1 MLKLVKYLKRKE
13 WLFFSLSLVFIM
25 AQVWLDLK
33 LPDYMSEITKLVE
46 TEGSAMSDIWTAGG
60 MMLLCSLGSLAS
72 SVAVCF
78 FASKIAAGFSR
89 RLRREV
95 YYKVQSF
102 SKNEIGAFSTASLIT
117 RSTND
122 VMQVQSLIVMS
133 MQVVIKAP
141 LMAAWAITKIAGK
154 AWQWSLATAI
164 TVVILMLLM
173 ALILAITFPRMRR
186 VQWLQDG
193 LNRSARENLTG
204 IRVVRAFNAEKYQHE
219 KFQESNTELM
229 ENQLFA
235 NRALTFISPFMS
247 LAMNLM
253 SMSIY
258 WIGAIL
264 INSVVPDGA
273 GALAERVGIFAD
285 MIVFMSYAMQVI
297 GSFLMMAAVFVIA
310 PRAFVAAGRINEI
323 LDAKVSVKEGSD
335 LTSENETLKMC
346 TLDKN
351 DGGNT
356 MLEFQNSTLFFG
368 SDGELL
374 MIPNDSGDRPMIEF
388 EHVNYRYPDGS
399 GDVLHDI
406 SFKINKGET
415 VAIIGSTGSGKTT
428 LVNLIPRFSDPCGGR
443 VLIDGSDVKEYSFD
457 RLSRKIAF
465 VEQKPVMFSGT
476 VKTNLLMGSE
486 IDDAVL
492 RKALRIAQAEDF
504 VDSLENGWDSP
515 VARGGSNL
523 SGGQKQRLSI
533 ARAVSRK
540 TDILVLDDAFSAL
553 DFKTDK
559 ALRSALSRELSGA
572 TVVIIAQRIGTI
584 MNSDRIIV
592 LDEGRI
598 VGIGKH
604 KELLESCEVYRQ
616 IALSQLSEEELCL

>member
-1 MLKLVKYLKRKE
+1 MLKLLKYLKKKE
-13 WLFFSLSLVFIM
+13 WLFFVLSLAFVM

-33 LPDYMSEITKLVE
+33 LPDYMSQITKLVE
-46 TEGSAMSDIWTAGG
+46 TEGSAMDDIWTAGG

-89 RLRREV
+89 RLRRAV

-102 SKNEIGAFSTASLIT
+102 SKNEIGSFSTPSLIT

-122 VMQVQSLIVMS
+122 VMQVQMLIVMA

-164 TVVILMLLM
+164 TVVVLMLLM
-173 ALILAITFPRMRR
+173 GLILAITFPRMRR

-204 IRVVRAFNAEKYQHE
+204 IRVVRAFNAERYQHK
-219 KFQESNTELM
+219 KFQASNTELM

-264 INSVVPDGA
+264 INSVVMDGA
-273 GALAERVGIFAD
+273 GALAERVNIFAD

-310 PRAFVAAGRINEI
+310 PRAFVSAGRINEI
-323 LDAKVSVKEGSD
+323 LETEVSVKEGSD
-335 LTSENETLKMC
+335 ESLESDDLTMWRYGRNGENDV
-346 TLDKN
+346 LDY
-351 DGGNT
+351 GGG
-356 MLEFQNSTLFFG
+356 TLFFG
-368 SDGELL
+368 SGADLL
-374 MIPNDSGDRPMIEF
+374 MIPKKRIEQPMIEF
-388 EHVNYRYPDGS
+388 EHVSYRYPEGS

-406 SFKINKGET
+406 SFKAEKGET

-428 LVNLIPRFSDPCGGR
+428 LVNLIPRFSDPTDGR
-443 VLIDGSDVKEYSFD
+443 VIIDGSDARDYSFD

-465 VEQKPVMFSGT
+465 VEQKSVMFSGT
-476 VKTNLLMGSE
+476 VKSNIIMGE
-486 IDDAVL
+486 DANDE
-492 RKALRIAQAEDF
+492 RIEKALKTAQAYDF
-504 VDSLENGWDSP
+504 VSALENGLDSP
-515 VARGGSNL
+515 VARGGSNF

-533 ARAVSRK
+533 ARALYRRP
-540 TDILVLDDAFSAL
+540 DILVLDDAFSAL

-559 ALRSALSRELSGA
+559 ALREGLKAELSDT
-572 TVVIIAQRIGTI
+572 TVIMIAQRIGTV
-584 MNSDRIIV
+584 MGADRIIV

-598 VGIGKH
+598 VGMGKH
-604 KELLESCEVYRQ
+604 SELIRDCEVYRQ
-616 IALSQLSEEELCL
+616 IALSQLSEEELAL

>member
-1 MLKLVKYLKRKE
+1 MLKLLKYLKRKE
-13 WLFFSLSLVFIM
+13 WLYFGLSLVFIM

-89 RLRREV
+89 RLRKAV

-102 SKNEIGAFSTASLIT
+102 SKNEIGSFSTPSLIT

-122 VMQVQSLIVMS
+122 VMQVQSLVVMA

-141 LMAAWAITKIAGK
+141 LMAVWAITKIAGK

-204 IRVVRAFNAEKYQHE
+204 IRVVRAFNAEKYQHA

-264 INSVVPDGA
+264 INSVVMDGA
-273 GALAERVGIFAD
+273 AALGERVGIFAD

-323 LDAKVSVKEGSD
+323 LDTKVSVKEGSKE
-335 LTSENETLKMC
+335 TKENETLSMFGYGKSE
-346 TLDKN
+346 TAVEL
-351 DGGNT
+351 
-356 MLEFQNSTLFFG
+356 QSSTLFFG
-368 SDGELL
+368 DDGELI
-374 MIPNDSGDRPMIEF
+374 MIPNEKAKSPMLEF
-388 EHVNYRYPDGS
+388 DHVSYRYPGGS

-406 SFKINKGET
+406 SFTVEKGET

-428 LVNLIPRFSDPCGGR
+428 LVNLIPRFSDPSDGR
-443 VLIDGSDVKEYSFD
+443 VLISGSDVKDYSFD
-457 RLSRKIAF
+457 RLSDKIAF
-465 VEQKPVMFSGT
+465 VEQKAVMFSGT
-476 VKTNLLMGSE
+476 IRSNLTMGASADE
-486 IDDAVL
+486 RLLDN
-492 RKALRIAQAEDF
+492 ALRIAQADEF
-504 VDSLENGWDSP
+504 VNSLENGIDAP
-515 VARGGSNL
+515 VARGGSNF

-533 ARAVSRK
+533 ARALCRRSE
-540 TDILVLDDAFSAL
+540 ILVLDDAFSAL
-553 DFKTDK
+553 DFKTDR
-559 ALRSALSRELSGA
+559 ALREGLKAELGDM
-572 TVVIIAQRIGTI
+572 TVIIVAQRIGTI
-584 MNSDRIIV
+584 MGADKIIV

-598 VGIGKH
+598 VDMGKH
-604 KELLESCEVYRQ
+604 KELLGCCEIYRQ
-616 IALSQLSEEELCL
+616 IALSQLSEEELKI